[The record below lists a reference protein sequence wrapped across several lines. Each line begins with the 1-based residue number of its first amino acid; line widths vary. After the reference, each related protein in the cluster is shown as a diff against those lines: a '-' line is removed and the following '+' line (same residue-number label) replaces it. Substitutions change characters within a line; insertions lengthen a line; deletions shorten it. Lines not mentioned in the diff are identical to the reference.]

1 MQPHIYI
8 HVDFS
13 LASSHNFLG
22 KTQRF
27 VCRLVLSILLASVTV
42 SAKQSGH
49 RVRLLKL
56 KLFTK
61 QLVIAPGPRVV
72 YDWCHKSWRCS
83 SLGRHLPV
91 GCEGGAAPPRS
102 LSHINHLQQMGQ
114 RGDNPLLH
122 IHDSKTLCL
131 IYALWSCQWEKL
143 HHCFHEKGI
152 INAWIRLTNCTA
164 DNLLKEIFKVV
175 SQAGSIGNN
184 RAECGIYEMS
194 HNCAHSQW
202 LSLSASQLG
211 WEHMV

>member
-1 MQPHIYI
+1 MQPLIYI

-27 VCRLVLSILLASVTV
+27 VCRLVLSILLASVIV

-49 RVRLLKL
+49 RVRLFKL

-61 QLVIAPGPRVV
+61 QLVVAPGPRVV
-72 YDWCHKSWRCS
+72 YDWRRKSWCS
-83 SLGRHLPV
+83 
-91 GCEGGAAPPRS
+91 PPLSVILTTFNRWDSVATTHRS
-102 LSHINHLQQMGQ
+102 TYMTAKH
-114 RGDNPLLH
+114 
-122 IHDSKTLCL
+122 CL

-143 HHCFHEKGI
+143 HRCFNGKGI

-175 SQAGSIGNN
+175 SQAVSVGTS